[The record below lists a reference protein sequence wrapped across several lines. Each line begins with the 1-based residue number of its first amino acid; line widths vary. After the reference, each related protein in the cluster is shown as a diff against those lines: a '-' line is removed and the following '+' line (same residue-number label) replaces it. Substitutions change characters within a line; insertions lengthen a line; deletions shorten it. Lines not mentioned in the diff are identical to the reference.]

1 MDTAN
6 NVEHWRTIKFNVGYR
21 VKKQKKKKKK
31 NSQEQSSNFIHQN
44 ISWLDRHNVC

>member
-31 NSQEQSSNFIHQN
+31 IVRNNLQTLFTKTY
-44 ISWLDRHNVC
+44 RG